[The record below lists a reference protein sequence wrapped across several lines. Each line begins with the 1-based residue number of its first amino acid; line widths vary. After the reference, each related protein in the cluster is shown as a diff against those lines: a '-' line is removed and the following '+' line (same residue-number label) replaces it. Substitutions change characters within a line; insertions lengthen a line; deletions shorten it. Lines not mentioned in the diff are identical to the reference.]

1 MRYSYGVI
9 PDIETV
15 INQNVINGIDGH
27 RYFLSK
33 NNFVKQRSIERCEQM
48 TGNLAYAKNDLEL
61 QAIADILPA
70 EERVNS
76 FSEKIPANSLALL
89 NLIEF

>member
-1 MRYSYGVI
+1 
-9 PDIETV
+9 
-15 INQNVINGIDGH
+15 
-27 RYFLSK
+27 
-33 NNFVKQRSIERCEQM
+33 M